1 MLASCLKGKKK
12 LEQKLFIS
20 RTFDLKIYAVES
32 SINGFDRS
40 KRIFLSKIDVIC

>member
-20 RTFDLKIYAVES
+20 KTFDLKIYAVES
-32 SINGFDRS
+32 SISGFDLS
-40 KRIFLSKIDVIC
+40 KRIFFKIIDVIC